1 MRVGQNPAG
10 DDGSTLGHIS
20 VIAYYFLQL
29 SQRSRDHNDR
39 RPPHPLLGHFA
50 MTPPM
55 NRGPCDVPPKARDS
69 FGRCA
74 QLGRPTDSH
83 SFDGD
88 NAGIGSDGEKGNPR
102 EGGKKDEGG
111 GNFAFER
118 NGGNYG
124 GELRCNIREAGHAAA
139 ARKRYGS
146 QEGGCA

>member
-55 NRGPCDVPPKARDS
+55 NRGPCDDVPPKAHDS

-111 GNFAFER
+111 GTLHLK
-118 NGGNYG
+118 GT
-124 GELRCNIREAGHAAA
+124 GEITAA
-139 ARKRYGS
+139 S
-146 QEGGCA
+146 

>member
-1 MRVGQNPAG
+1 M
-10 DDGSTLGHIS
+10 S
-20 VIAYYFLQL
+20 VTFPQ
-29 SQRSRDHNDR
+29 
-39 RPPHPLLGHFA
+39 
-50 MTPPM
+50 
-55 NRGPCDVPPKARDS
+55 KARDS

-74 QLGRPTDSH
+74 QLGRPATDSH

-102 EGGKKDEGG
+102 EGGKKDGG

-124 GELRCNIREAGHAAA
+124 GELRCNIREAGHAAT